1 MAKIGFRLDDVQGSD
16 LDLYSRWPLY
26 VTVNFAMPWSRR
38 HPLHDGLALSNLSL
52 LNKRLG
58 LVTVEGD
65 LVIALGCKKMFEHK

>member
-26 VTVNFAMPWSRR
+26 VTVNFA
-38 HPLHDGLALSNLSL
+38 PLHDGLALSNLSL

>member
-26 VTVNFAMPWSRR
+26 VTVNFAMPS
-38 HPLHDGLALSNLSL
+38 LHDGLALSNLRL